1 MSRLPRSHRRINLTQ
16 LKQFRPQRSMVVA
29 RRLPRVRFIVFFS
42 YLTPRMLRKT
52 ISSGLRQRLPG
63 LASEMAYSA
72 ILSLF
77 PAMLVLLT
85 AVGLLSASTTVGV
98 PTEGTLLRLASQ
110 LSEVVPPE
118 ALAVVQ
124 SVLRD
129 LARGSSQ
136 GLFSVS
142 FVAAIWTASGA
153 LSVAMLALDRI
164 YRIPRK
170 RLRPFWKARLIAI
183 ALTLATGVLLL
194 LASFLVF
201 VSDLLIQWL
210 AQRSGTLAFG
220 LLRAWQLLAW
230 PLALGIVAGMA
241 AFIYRFGPSRW
252 PVGTPIMPGAV
263 LAALLWAGVSALFR
277 LYVSHFGNY
286 NRIYGAVGAVIILL
300 LWLYLSSLALLLGA
314 QLNMTVGEAMRS
326 RLWAASKAS
335 KKPSD
340 PSALDPG

>member
-1 MSRLPRSHRRINLTQ
+1 
-16 LKQFRPQRSMVVA
+16 MVVTQ
-29 RRLPRVRFIVFFS
+29 RLSRARFIVFFG

-52 ISSGLRQRLPG
+52 IANGLRQRLPG

-85 AVGLLSASTTVGV
+85 AIGLLSASTAVGA

-118 ALAVVQ
+118 ALDLVQ
-124 SVLRD
+124 EVLRD

-136 GLFSVS
+136 GLFSLS

-201 VSDLLIQWL
+201 VSDLLIRWL
-210 AQRSGTLAFG
+210 AQQSGMLAFG
-220 LLRAWQLLAW
+220 LLSVWRLLAW
-230 PLALGIVAGMA
+230 PLALSIVAGMA

-252 PVGTPIMPGAV
+252 PAGTPIVPGAV

-326 RLWAASKAS
+326 RIRTTPKSRKA
-335 KKPSD
+335 PSQL
-340 PSALDPG
+340 SELDHG